1 MDFTEFNGNSSERE
15 GAESECNIAA
25 EALRTEADADEGRA
39 AYDDDGFSAD
49 GCEDMTDT
57 SYAAGNDSTYGDAS
71 TDGADEASSDDLSD
85 AESDELSENTV
96 SEEVSA
102 SDVSE
107 SENAESDSEAAAV
120 EAADDADDASD
131 SGAAAESAEK
141 QTADPENGGKRS
153 YDVISVSFKKS
164 GKDYYFDSMGEKY
177 SRGDNVI
184 VETSRGTEYG
194 TVISGNRIVS
204 EREVVQPLRP
214 VLRRATEDDEQIH
227 RENLR
232 KEIDAY
238 NACVE
243 KIAKHGLEMKLVDV
257 EYTFDNSKL
266 IFYFTAE
273 GRVDFREL
281 VKDLAAM
288 FRTRIELRQ
297 IGIRDEAKLMGGL
310 GICGRPFCC
319 HSFLSDFVQVSI
331 KMAKEQNLSLN
342 SSKTSGACGRLMCC
356 LRYEYDVYC
365 EEIKKTPKLDAVVE
379 TPDGEGIVKETM
391 PLTGKVR
398 VEIRKK
404 HDTSVKVYSRDDVT
418 VVQGKTAKEYIAE
431 KNAELE
437 RLEAS
442 RPERPERH
450 ERKPMPKPDKAA
462 TIEEAETRRAERAAQ
477 ARARIALA
485 DREADAADGGQPE
498 SRSSAGQRRDGRP
511 QRDRR
516 GGRGRDNRDGREQRG
531 DRENREPR
539 GEREPRD
546 NREPRDGRESRENK
560 EPRDRD
566 ARESREPRENRDA
579 RETREAREG
588 RDPRRGDRRRGG
600 RGRRGRRGPGDTNS
614 PGGQG
619 SSEQSGGAAGGS
631 DNG

>member
-15 GAESECNIAA
+15 CAESECNIAA
-25 EALRTEADADEGRA
+25 EAMRNEAKDDGGRA
-39 AYDDDGFSAD
+39 VYDDDGFSAD
-49 GCEDMTDT
+49 GCENTT
-57 SYAAGNDSTYGDAS
+57 YASGVVSDNDFDGDAS
-71 TDGADEASSDDLSD
+71 IDGASSDDMLE
-85 AESDELSENTV
+85 AEADELSTV
-96 SEEVSA
+96 SVTVTAFPDEFETNNDEA
-102 SDVSE
+102 
-107 SENAESDSEAAAV
+107 DSET
-120 EAADDADDASD
+120 EAADDICDASE
-131 SGAAAESAEK
+131 SGTAAESAEE
-141 QTADPENGGKRS
+141 QAADSENGAKRC

-177 SRGDNVI
+177 SRGDNII

-204 EREVVQPLRP
+204 EREVVLPLRP
-214 VLRRATEDDEQIH
+214 VLRRATEADEQIH

-281 VKDLAAM
+281 VKDLASM

-297 IGIRDEAKLMGGL
+297 IGIRDEAKIMGGL

-391 PLTGKVR
+391 PLTGKIR

-442 RPERPERH
+442 RPERQERP

-462 TIEEAETRRAERAAQ
+462 TIEEAENRRAERAAQ

-485 DREADAADGGQPE
+485 DREADVADGGQVE
-498 SRSSAGQRRDGRP
+498 SRGGAGQRREGRP

-516 GGRGRDNRDGREQRG
+516 GGRGRENRDGREQRG
-531 DRENREPR
+531 ERDNREPR

-546 NREPRDGRESRENK
+546 NREPRNGRESREN
-560 EPRDRD
+560 
-566 ARESREPRENRDA
+566 REPCDNRDP
-579 RETREAREG
+579 REPHEAREAR
-588 RDPRRGDRRRGG
+588 DTRRGDRRRGG
-600 RGRRGRRGPGDTNS
+600 RGRRGRRGPGETNS

-619 SSEQSGGAAGGS
+619 SADSSGGAAGGS
-631 DNG
+631 GND

>member
-25 EALRTEADADEGRA
+25 EALRNEAKDDGGRA
-39 AYDDDGFSAD
+39 VYDDDGFSAD
-49 GCEDMTDT
+49 GCEDTT
-57 SYAAGNDSTYGDAS
+57 YASGVVSDDFDGDAS
-71 TDGADEASSDDLSD
+71 IDGASSDDMLE
-85 AESDELSENTV
+85 AEADELSTV
-96 SEEVSA
+96 SVTLSA
-102 SDVSE
+102 LSDE
-107 SENAESDSEAAAV
+107 FETNIDEADSET
-120 EAADDADDASD
+120 EAADDICDASER
-131 SGAAAESAEK
+131 GTATESAEE
-141 QTADPENGGKRS
+141 QAADSENGAKRS

-177 SRGDNVI
+177 SRGDNII

-214 VLRRATEDDEQIH
+214 VLRRATEADEQIH

-281 VKDLAAM
+281 VKDLASM

-391 PLTGKVR
+391 PLTGKIR

-442 RPERPERH
+442 RPERQERP

-462 TIEEAETRRAERAAQ
+462 TIEEAENRRAERAAQ

-485 DREADAADGGQPE
+485 DREADVADGGQVE
-498 SRSSAGQRRDGRP
+498 SRGGAGQRREGRP

-516 GGRGRDNRDGREQRG
+516 GGRGRENRDGREQRG
-531 DRENREPR
+531 E
-539 GEREPRD
+539 RD
-546 NREPRDGRESRENK
+546 NREPRESRENR
-560 EPRDRD
+560 EQRENRDNRDPR
-566 ARESREPRENRDA
+566 ENREPRENRDS
-579 RETREAREG
+579 RETREGRES
-588 RDPRRGDRRRGG
+588 RDNHDNREQRECRDRRRGG
-600 RGRRGRRGPGDTNS
+600 RGRRGRRGSGGSNNS
-614 PGGQG
+614 DGQGNAGQNGGQNSG
-619 SSEQSGGAAGGS
+619 QNAGQGVASEY
-631 DNG
+631 

>member
-15 GAESECNIAA
+15 CVESECNIAA
-25 EALRTEADADEGRA
+25 EALRNETKDDGGRA
-39 AYDDDGFSAD
+39 VYDDDGFSAD
-49 GCEDMTDT
+49 GCEDTT
-57 SYAAGNDSTYGDAS
+57 YASGVVSDNDFDGDAS
-71 TDGADEASSDDLSD
+71 IDGASSDDMLE
-85 AESDELSENTV
+85 AEADELSTV
-96 SEEVSA
+96 SVTVSA
-102 SDVSE
+102 FQDE
-107 SENAESDSEAAAV
+107 FETNNDEADSET
-120 EAADDADDASD
+120 EAADDICDASE
-131 SGAAAESAEK
+131 SGTAAESAEE
-141 QTADPENGGKRS
+141 QAADSENGAKRS

-177 SRGDNVI
+177 SRGDNII

-204 EREVVQPLRP
+204 EREVVLPLRP
-214 VLRRATEDDEQIH
+214 VLRRATEADEQIH

-281 VKDLAAM
+281 VKDLASM

-391 PLTGKVR
+391 PLTGKIR

-442 RPERPERH
+442 RPERQERP

-462 TIEEAETRRAERAAQ
+462 TIEEAENRRAERAAQ

-485 DREADAADGGQPE
+485 DREADVADGGQVE
-498 SRSSAGQRRDGRP
+498 SRGGAGQRREGRP

-516 GGRGRDNRDGREQRG
+516 GGRGRENRDGREQRG
-531 DRENREPR
+531 E
-539 GEREPRD
+539 RD
-546 NREPRDGRESRENK
+546 NREPRESRENR
-560 EPRDRD
+560 EQRENRDN
-566 ARESREPRENRDA
+566 REPRENREHSENRDS
-579 RETREAREG
+579 RETREWRES
-588 RDPRRGDRRRGG
+588 RDNHDNREQRECRDRRRGG
-600 RGRRGRRGPGDTNS
+600 RGRRGRRGSGGSNNS
-614 PGGQG
+614 DGQGNAGQNGGQN
-619 SSEQSGGAAGGS
+619 AGQGVAPEY
-631 DNG
+631 

>member
-15 GAESECNIAA
+15 CAESECNIAA
-25 EALRTEADADEGRA
+25 EAMRNEAKDDGGRA
-39 AYDDDGFSAD
+39 VYDDDGFSAD
-49 GCEDMTDT
+49 GCEDTT
-57 SYAAGNDSTYGDAS
+57 YASGVVSDNDFDGDAS
-71 TDGADEASSDDLSD
+71 IDGASSDDMLE
-85 AESDELSENTV
+85 AEADELSTV
-96 SEEVSA
+96 SVTVSA
-102 SDVSE
+102 FPDE
-107 SENAESDSEAAAV
+107 FETNNDEADSET
-120 EAADDADDASD
+120 EAADDICDTSE
-131 SGAAAESAEK
+131 SGTAAESAEE
-141 QTADPENGGKRS
+141 QAADSENGAKRS

-177 SRGDNVI
+177 SRGDNII

-204 EREVVQPLRP
+204 DREVVLPLRP
-214 VLRRATEDDEQIH
+214 VLRRATEADEQIH

-281 VKDLAAM
+281 VKDLASM

-391 PLTGKVR
+391 PLTGKIR

-442 RPERPERH
+442 RPERQERP

-462 TIEEAETRRAERAAQ
+462 TIEEAENRRAERAAQ

-485 DREADAADGGQPE
+485 DREADVADGGQVE
-498 SRSSAGQRRDGRP
+498 SRGGAGQRREGRP

-516 GGRGRDNRDGREQRG
+516 GGRGRENRDGREQRG
-531 DRENREPR
+531 E
-539 GEREPRD
+539 RD
-546 NREPRDGRESRENK
+546 NREPRESREN
-560 EPRDRD
+560 
-566 ARESREPRENRDA
+566 REQRECR
-579 RETREAREG
+579 
-588 RDPRRGDRRRGG
+588 DRRRGG
-600 RGRRGRRGPGDTNS
+600 RGRRGRRGPGETNS

-619 SSEQSGGAAGGS
+619 SADSSGGAAGGS
-631 DNG
+631 GND

>member
-15 GAESECNIAA
+15 CAESECNIAA
-25 EALRTEADADEGRA
+25 EAMRNEAKDDGGRA
-39 AYDDDGFSAD
+39 VYDDDGFSAD
-49 GCEDMTDT
+49 GCEDTT
-57 SYAAGNDSTYGDAS
+57 YASGVVSDNDFDGDAS
-71 TDGADEASSDDLSD
+71 IDGASSDDMLE
-85 AESDELSENTV
+85 AEAGELSTV
-96 SEEVSA
+96 SVTVSA
-102 SDVSE
+102 FPDE
-107 SENAESDSEAAAV
+107 FETNNDEADSET
-120 EAADDADDASD
+120 EAADDICDTSE
-131 SGAAAESAEK
+131 SGTAAESAEE
-141 QTADPENGGKRS
+141 QAADSENGAKRS

-177 SRGDNVI
+177 SRGDNII

-204 EREVVQPLRP
+204 EREVVLPLRP
-214 VLRRATEDDEQIH
+214 VLRRATEADEQIH

-281 VKDLAAM
+281 VKDLASM

-297 IGIRDEAKLMGGL
+297 IGIRDEAKIMGGL

-391 PLTGKVR
+391 PLTGKIR

-442 RPERPERH
+442 RPERQERPK
-450 ERKPMPKPDKAA
+450 RKPMPKPDKAA
-462 TIEEAETRRAERAAQ
+462 TIEEAENRRAERAAQ

-485 DREADAADGGQPE
+485 DREADVADGGQVE
-498 SRSSAGQRRDGRP
+498 SRGGAGQRREGRP

-516 GGRGRDNRDGREQRG
+516 GGRGRENRDGREQRG
-531 DRENREPR
+531 ERDNREPR

-546 NREPRDGRESRENK
+546 NREPRNGRESREN
-560 EPRDRD
+560 
-566 ARESREPRENRDA
+566 REPCDNRDP
-579 RETREAREG
+579 REPHEAREAR
-588 RDPRRGDRRRGG
+588 DTRRGDRRRGG
-600 RGRRGRRGPGDTNS
+600 RGRRGRRGPGETNS

-619 SSEQSGGAAGGS
+619 SADSSGGAAGGS
-631 DNG
+631 GND

>member
-25 EALRTEADADEGRA
+25 EELRNEAKDDGGRA
-39 AYDDDGFSAD
+39 VYDDDGFSAD
-49 GCEDMTDT
+49 GCEDTT
-57 SYAAGNDSTYGDAS
+57 YASGVVSDDFDGDAS
-71 TDGADEASSDDLSD
+71 IDGASSDDMLE
-85 AESDELSENTV
+85 AEADELSTV
-96 SEEVSA
+96 SVTLSA
-102 SDVSE
+102 LSDE
-107 SENAESDSEAAAV
+107 FEINNDEADSET
-120 EAADDADDASD
+120 EAADDICDASE
-131 SGAAAESAEK
+131 SGAAAESAEE
-141 QTADPENGGKRS
+141 QAADSENGAKRS

-177 SRGDNVI
+177 SRGDNII

-214 VLRRATEDDEQIH
+214 VLRRATEADEQIH

-398 VEIRKK
+398 VEVRKK

-442 RPERPERH
+442 RPERQERP

-462 TIEEAETRRAERAAQ
+462 TIEEAENRRAERAAQ

-485 DREADAADGGQPE
+485 DRETDVADGGQVE
-498 SRSSAGQRRDGRP
+498 SRGGAGQRREGRP
-511 QRDRR
+511 PRDRR
-516 GGRGRDNRDGREQRG
+516 GGRGRENRDGREQRG
-531 DRENREPR
+531 ERENREQRESRDNRDPRENREPR
-539 GEREPRD
+539 ENRGSRET
-546 NREPRDGRESRENK
+546 REGRESRDNH
-560 EPRDRD
+560 DN
-566 ARESREPRENRDA
+566 REQ
-579 RETREAREG
+579 REG
-588 RDPRRGDRRRGG
+588 RDRRRGG
-600 RGRRGRRGPGDTNS
+600 RGRRGRRGPGETNS

-619 SSEQSGGAAGGS
+619 SANSFGGAAGGS
-631 DNG
+631 GND

>member
-15 GAESECNIAA
+15 CAESECNIAA
-25 EALRTEADADEGRA
+25 EAMRNEAKDDGGRA
-39 AYDDDGFSAD
+39 VYDDDGFSAD
-49 GCEDMTDT
+49 GCEDTT
-57 SYAAGNDSTYGDAS
+57 YASGVVSDNDFDGDAS
-71 TDGADEASSDDLSD
+71 IDGASSDDMLE
-85 AESDELSENTV
+85 AEAGELSTV
-96 SEEVSA
+96 SVTVTAFPDEFETNN
-102 SDVSE
+102 D
-107 SENAESDSEAAAV
+107 EADLET
-120 EAADDADDASD
+120 EAADDICDASE
-131 SGAAAESAEK
+131 SGTAAESAEE
-141 QTADPENGGKRS
+141 QAADSENGAKRS

-177 SRGDNVI
+177 SRGDNII

-204 EREVVQPLRP
+204 EREVVLPLRP
-214 VLRRATEDDEQIH
+214 VLRRATEADEQIH

-281 VKDLAAM
+281 VKDLASM

-391 PLTGKVR
+391 PLTGKIR

-442 RPERPERH
+442 RPERQERP

-462 TIEEAETRRAERAAQ
+462 TIEEAENRRAERAAQ

-485 DREADAADGGQPE
+485 DREADVADGGQVE
-498 SRSSAGQRRDGRP
+498 SRGGAGQRREGRP

-516 GGRGRDNRDGREQRG
+516 GGRGRENRDGREQRG
-531 DRENREPR
+531 ERDNREPR

-546 NREPRDGRESRENK
+546 NRDP
-560 EPRDRD
+560 
-566 ARESREPRENRDA
+566 REPHEA
-579 RETREAREG
+579 REAR
-588 RDPRRGDRRRGG
+588 DTRRGDRRRGG
-600 RGRRGRRGPGDTNS
+600 RGRRGRRGPGETNS

-619 SSEQSGGAAGGS
+619 SADSSGGAAGGS
-631 DNG
+631 GND

>member
-25 EALRTEADADEGRA
+25 EALRNEAKDDGGRA
-39 AYDDDGFSAD
+39 VYDDDGFSAD
-49 GCEDMTDT
+49 GCEDTT
-57 SYAAGNDSTYGDAS
+57 YASGVVSDDDFDGDAS
-71 TDGADEASSDDLSD
+71 IDGASSDDMLE
-85 AESDELSENTV
+85 AEADELSTV
-96 SEEVSA
+96 SVTLSA
-102 SDVSE
+102 LSDE
-107 SENAESDSEAAAV
+107 FETNNDEADSET
-120 EAADDADDASD
+120 EAADDICDASE
-131 SGAAAESAEK
+131 SGTAAESAEE
-141 QTADPENGGKRS
+141 QAADSENGAKRS

-177 SRGDNVI
+177 SRGDNII

-204 EREVVQPLRP
+204 EREVVLPLRP
-214 VLRRATEDDEQIH
+214 VLRRATEADEQIH

-281 VKDLAAM
+281 VKDLASM

-391 PLTGKVR
+391 PLTGKIR

-442 RPERPERH
+442 RPERQERP

-462 TIEEAETRRAERAAQ
+462 TIEEAENRRAERAAQ

-485 DREADAADGGQPE
+485 DREADVADGGQVE
-498 SRSSAGQRRDGRP
+498 SRGGAGQRREGRP

-516 GGRGRDNRDGREQRG
+516 GGRGREQRG
-531 DRENREPR
+531 E
-539 GEREPRD
+539 RD
-546 NREPRDGRESRENK
+546 NREPRESRENR
-560 EPRDRD
+560 EQ
-566 ARESREPRENRDA
+566 RESRDNREPRENREHRENRDS
-579 RETREAREG
+579 RETREGRESRDNHDNREQREG
-588 RDPRRGDRRRGG
+588 RDRRRGG
-600 RGRRGRRGPGDTNS
+600 RGRRGRRGPGETNS

-619 SSEQSGGAAGGS
+619 SADSSGGAAGGS
-631 DNG
+631 GND

>member
-1 MDFTEFNGNSSERE
+1 MSS
-15 GAESECNIAA
+15 I
-25 EALRTEADADEGRA
+25 
-39 AYDDDGFSAD
+39 DG
-49 GCEDMTDT
+49 
-57 SYAAGNDSTYGDAS
+57 
-71 TDGADEASSDDLSD
+71 ASSDDMLE
-85 AESDELSENTV
+85 AEADELSTV
-96 SEEVSA
+96 SVTVTAFPDEFETNNDEA
-102 SDVSE
+102 
-107 SENAESDSEAAAV
+107 DSET
-120 EAADDADDASD
+120 EAADDICDASE
-131 SGAAAESAEK
+131 SGTAAESAEE
-141 QTADPENGGKRS
+141 QAADSENGAKRS

-177 SRGDNVI
+177 SRGDNII

-194 TVISGNRIVS
+194 TVISGNRVVS
-204 EREVVQPLRP
+204 DREVVLPLRP
-214 VLRRATEDDEQIH
+214 VLRRATEADEQIH

-281 VKDLAAM
+281 VKDLASM

-391 PLTGKVR
+391 PLTGKIR

-442 RPERPERH
+442 ARSARSDPSVSLCRSRIRLQPSRRQRTAEPREPLRH
-450 ERKPMPKPDKAA
+450 AH
-462 TIEEAETRRAERAAQ
+462 
-477 ARARIALA
+477 ALRLRTGRLTSRTA
-485 DREADAADGGQPE
+485 DRSSHAAVRDSAVKADLSATAEADAAERIATAENSAENAIIVNRAKVAKIVNSANAETAAGAGAADADAEVRERRIRPE
-498 SRSSAGQRRDGRP
+498 V
-511 QRDRR
+511 
-516 GGRGRDNRDGREQRG
+516 
-531 DRENREPR
+531 
-539 GEREPRD
+539 
-546 NREPRDGRESRENK
+546 
-560 EPRDRD
+560 
-566 ARESREPRENRDA
+566 
-579 RETREAREG
+579 REALIRPAV
-588 RDPRRGDRRRGG
+588 R
-600 RGRRGRRGPGDTNS
+600 
-614 PGGQG
+614 Q
-619 SSEQSGGAAGGS
+619 AARATI
-631 DNG
+631 NKT